1 MTPEERVRLFARGTE
16 IDDSTLA
23 LVLDTVRAK
32 VRAYCRREDIPE
44 ALELIVDEIAASE
57 IKDSLSVDGTLA
69 SLRMGDTTVT
79 YAGDRYNAQ
88 TGAGGA
94 DFVRNYTK
102 QLQAWRKIM

>member
-44 ALELIVDEIAASE
+44 ALELIVDELTARVLEGIAAGGGE
-57 IKDSLSVDGTLA
+57 AKMV
-69 SLRMGDTTVT
+69 RMGDTSIEL
-79 YAGDRYNAQ
+79 ASSA
-88 TGAGGA
+88 A
-94 DFVRNYTK
+94 DKWLTSYSAL
-102 QLQAWRKIM
+102 LQSWRKI